1 MSKTASGI
9 GLSGLAVTVAFLGAG
24 CMAGQATTSPSTR
37 WTEPPAPSP
46 ISSAR
51 AVVSATPGGS
61 SPAAVGP
68 RLIVLADGAGHGLG
82 LWAIDMQGHW
92 TTLGST
98 PGATALGRTAGSVA
112 IATGHQIDL
121 RPVSDLTH
129 RGQSAA
135 LEWAGTAPSAPITG
149 LDGSAAGRLA
159 FVTSDDQ
166 SLEYAIADTAGS
178 VTALAPAPTQTFAPL
193 ISWLGETRLLVL
205 STDNQQT
212 SRLAIVDTGAHSIDL
227 LPALTGVRWF
237 GLSSDRETIAAAT
250 ESGIWVGPV
259 EAFQAD
265 TTPETAITIDGSQVV
280 WALALDATGSSVY
293 MLSGT
298 EAADGTVGAVRELG
312 YAKQGSSWTRVLD
325 SPAPFD
331 RAVAQVYLPE

>member
-1 MSKTASGI
+1 MR
-9 GLSGLAVTVAFLGAG
+9 LSGLAVTVAFLGAG
-24 CMAGQATTSPSTR
+24 CMAGRATTPPSTR
-37 WTEPPAPSP
+37 WTEPPTPSP
-46 ISSAR
+46 ISSSR

-61 SPAAVGP
+61 NPAAVGP
-68 RLIVLADGAGHGLG
+68 RLIVLADGAGRGLG
-82 LWAIDMQGHW
+82 LWAIDMQGRW

-98 PGATALGRTAGSVA
+98 RGANALGCTAGSVA
-112 IATGHQIDL
+112 IATGHQIDV

-129 RGQSAA
+129 PGRSTT
-135 LEWAGTAPSAPITG
+135 LKWVGTAPSAPITA
-149 LDGSAAGRLA
+149 LDGSAAGKLA

-178 VTALAPAPTQTFAPL
+178 VTTLAPAPTQTFAPL

-212 SRLAIVDTGAHSIDL
+212 SRLAIVDTNAHSIDL
-227 LPALTGVRWF
+227 LPALIGVRWF

-250 ESGIWVGPV
+250 ESGIWVGSV
-259 EAFQAD
+259 AAFQAH
-265 TTPETAITIDGSQVV
+265 TTPAIAITIDGSQVV
-280 WALALDATGSSVY
+280 WALALDAAGSTVY

-298 EAADGTVGAVRELG
+298 EAADGTIGAVRELG
-312 YAKQGSSWTRVLD
+312 YAKHGSSWTKVLD

-331 RAVAQVYLPE
+331 RAVAQVYLPA